1 MGPLRDS
8 IPGLSLAPDTS
19 HPPHLASIAITIS
32 PTVTYTPYHS
42 QDVDNGVALAKKLVH
57 YMGGQASGQ
66 AQRRMAAAFKVAPTL
81 TVEVRLLGQ

>member
-1 MGPLRDS
+1 
-8 IPGLSLAPDTS
+8 
-19 HPPHLASIAITIS
+19 
-32 PTVTYTPYHS
+32 
-42 QDVDNGVALAKKLVH
+42 VDNGVALAKKLVH